1 MHPSI
6 RSLMLFGTTLT
17 LFGAVGIAEASKIK
31 NTSISGGE
39 AAYVSTYAGPSAG
52 AGARA
57 KLIRASNGTTVTSL
71 SAWGL
76 DSDAAYSAHVHSLP
90 CALGAGG
97 HYKNDPSGPADS
109 DNEIWPAFTT
119 DSTGVGRSEVTSSFS
134 VRPDAMAL
142 VIHDTPNASSG
153 SGEKMLCADL
163 HRGDQGAVV
172 NRGGFDP
179 FADAE
184 PIDDSIAGAGSV
196 SVSSDG
202 QTIVMAAVT
211 GLDPAEEYRSHV
223 HALPCDVEN
232 AGGHYKIDP
241 EEPGTL
247 EANELWLTIA
257 PDAIGDAYF
266 KESFD
271 TIARPDAQSIVIH
284 RCVGTDCAS
293 KPKVSCATLSK
304 VGREADLDES
314 GQVTAPFSAGADEF
328 ADVSASTVRFYTRT
342 NGKTKVKIKWEGLPS
357 AYKGETYP
365 SHVHN
370 LPCAEQNGGG
380 HYKIDPAV
388 SGAVES
394 NEMWLNFKQT
404 SSKKTVNKTFNT
416 TPRADAQSIVLH
428 RPVTAERIA
437 CIDLDFETSS
447 LD

>member
-1 MHPSI
+1 MYSSI
-6 RSLMLFGTTLT
+6 RNVLAFATALALVGSVGT
-17 LFGAVGIAEASKIK
+17 AEASKIK
-31 NTSISGGE
+31 NSSISGGE
-39 AAYVSTYAGPSAG
+39 AAYLTSYTGPTVG

-57 KLIRASNGTTVTSL
+57 KLVRATDGTTVTSV

-90 CALGAGG
+90 CDLDAGP
-97 HYKNDPSGPADS
+97 HYKNDPNGPADPV
-109 DNEIWPAFTT
+109 NEIWPGFTT
-119 DSTGVGRSEVTSSFS
+119 DATGVGRSEVTSDFS
-134 VRPDAMAL
+134 VRPDAMSV

-153 SGEKMLCADL
+153 SGAKMLCANL
-163 HRGDQGAVV
+163 NRGDQGAVV
-172 NRGGFDP
+172 NRGDFAP
-179 FADAE
+179 FASAE
-184 PIDDSIAGAGSV
+184 PGDESIAGTGSV

-223 HALPCDVEN
+223 HALPCDVTE
-232 AGGHYKIDP
+232 AGPHYKIDP
-241 EEPGTL
+241 TESGTV

-257 PDAIGDAYF
+257 PDAVGDAYF
-266 KESFD
+266 KNSFD
-271 TIARPDAQSIVIH
+271 TIARPDAESIVIH
-284 RCVGTDCAS
+284 RCEGTDCAS
-293 KPKVSCATLSK
+293 KPKVSCATLAK
-304 VGREADLDES
+304 VGPETSLDES
-314 GQVTAPFSAGADEF
+314 GQVTAPFSAGTDEF
-328 ADVSASTVRFYTRT
+328 AGVSASTVQFYTKT
-342 NGKTKVKIKWEGLPS
+342 NGKTKVKIKWAGLPS
-357 AYKGETYP
+357 EYKGETYP

-380 HYKIDPAV
+380 HYKIDPAEP
-388 SGAVES
+388 GAVES

-428 RPVTAERIA
+428 RPVTAERVA